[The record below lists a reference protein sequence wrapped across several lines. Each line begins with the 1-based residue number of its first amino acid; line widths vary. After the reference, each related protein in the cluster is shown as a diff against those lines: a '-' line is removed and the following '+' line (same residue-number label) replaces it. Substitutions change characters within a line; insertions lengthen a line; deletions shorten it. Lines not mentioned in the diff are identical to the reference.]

1 MDPPEPSRHSDPPG
15 PSGTPPDLD
24 WADEGSEI
32 IPFQK
37 MGNLCVR
44 CSVDSGQ
51 ISIKDIGAMVFEENS
66 ILEEEES
73 TCTQEDRGDMRTA
86 EVKTND

>member
-1 MDPPEPSRHSDPPG
+1 M
-15 PSGTPPDLD
+15 
-24 WADEGSEI
+24 
-32 IPFQK
+32 
-37 MGNLCVR
+37 R